1 MEDLH
6 VETVEL
12 ALDYMTDPRELE
24 RLKHLAAQ
32 GDSRAQIAL
41 AGMYYDGR
49 GVDQNFQEALRLY
62 RKAASQGEAGA
73 QYALGG
79 MYYLGQCVQK
89 DFTEAANW
97 FMKAAN
103 QNHPE
108 AQRALG
114 WAYDKGQGVPK
125 NRDEAIVWFKKAARL
140 GHKGALK
147 TLKKMGIPLEPQG
160 SESPQTQELKD
171 LAPQDLAPKD
181 LPDMGGSEKKE
192 QPSEV
197 DLLLEQAHQGDPQA
211 QYQLSKRYYRG
222 QGVPQDMGASQKWL
236 ERSATKGFVEAQF
249 SLGVMHYKEAVKWFQ
264 RAAEAGSDKA
274 QFSLGVMFMEGR
286 GVQRDTE
293 EAVRW
298 FKEAAKNGNR
308 DALKQ
313 LEKMGKT

>member
-24 RLKHLAAQ
+24 RLKHLADQ

-97 FMKAAN
+97 FMKAAK

-114 WAYDKGQGVPK
+114 WAYDRGQGVPK
-125 NRDEAIVWFKKAARL
+125 NRDEAIIWFKKAARL

-147 TLKKMGIPLEPQG
+147 TLKKMGINLDPQEPREQEPQDF
-160 SESPQTQELKD
+160 SPKE
-171 LAPQDLAPKD
+171 
-181 LPDMGGSEKKE
+181 LPDMGSPEKQE

-197 DLLLEQAHQGDPQA
+197 DLLIEQAHQGDPEA

-222 QGVPQDMGASQKWL
+222 QGVPQDQGASQKWL

-274 QFSLGVMFMEGR
+274 QFSLAVMFMEGR
-286 GVQRDTE
+286 GVQRDRN
-293 EAVRW
+293 EAIKW
-298 FKEAAKNGNR
+298 FKQAAKNGNR
-308 DALKQ
+308 DALRQ
-313 LEKMGKT
+313 LEKMGQA